1 MARGKCRQGKAG
13 GMAPAAGMLM
23 EVRRL
28 LDEGAFR
35 ASRAQRFCTGAAD
48 CCRFRL
54 TGETP
59 HVTLGEAWVAWKAW
73 RASGRTRLELPPD
86 GSCPFLSGQGRCMI
100 YEGRPLACRTHFCV
114 PAGGALP
121 RRCNAPRHLIEL
133 RQVSYITCLSANS
146 VQGVCIDSA
155 SPLQAT
161 SRSPQS
167 TASSSSLAIPSWS
180 ILSLASASRCITLA
194 RSLAG

>member
-54 TGETP
+54 TGET
-59 HVTLGEAWVAWKAW
+59 AWIE
-73 RASGRTRLELPPD
+73 RAD
-86 GSCPFLSGQGRCMI
+86 
-100 YEGRPLACRTHFCV
+100 
-114 PAGGALP
+114 AL
-121 RRCNAPRHLIEL
+121 RRM
-133 RQVSYITCLSANS
+133 
-146 VQGVCIDSA
+146 
-155 SPLQAT
+155 
-161 SRSPQS
+161 
-167 TASSSSLAIPSWS
+167 
-180 ILSLASASRCITLA
+180 
-194 RSLAG
+194 

>member
-1 MARGKCRQGKAG
+1 
-13 GMAPAAGMLM
+13 MAPAAGMLM

-100 YEGRPLACRTHFCV
+100 YIDAALGGDGAARLPEAVERLSRFGRTRNR
-114 PAGGALP
+114 GK
-121 RRCNAPRHLIEL
+121 R
-133 RQVSYITCLSANS
+133 
-146 VQGVCIDSA
+146 
-155 SPLQAT
+155 
-161 SRSPQS
+161 
-167 TASSSSLAIPSWS
+167 
-180 ILSLASASRCITLA
+180 
-194 RSLAG
+194 

>member
-13 GMAPAAGMLM
+13 GMAPSAGMLM

-73 RASGRTRLELPPD
+73 FRTYPAGAASGRELPFFKRAEKMHD
-86 GSCPFLSGQGRCMI
+86 L
-100 YEGRPLACRTHFCV
+100 
-114 PAGGALP
+114 
-121 RRCNAPRHLIEL
+121 
-133 RQVSYITCLSANS
+133 
-146 VQGVCIDSA
+146 
-155 SPLQAT
+155 
-161 SRSPQS
+161 
-167 TASSSSLAIPSWS
+167 
-180 ILSLASASRCITLA
+180 
-194 RSLAG
+194 

>member
-121 RRCNAPRHLIEL
+121 RWEVIDLIHALEDIDAAL
-133 RQVSYITCLSANS
+133 GGDGAARLPEAVERLSRKGPAD
-146 VQGVCIDSA
+146 G
-155 SPLQAT
+155 
-161 SRSPQS
+161 RK
-167 TASSSSLAIPSWS
+167 
-180 ILSLASASRCITLA
+180 R
-194 RSLAG
+194 RR

>member
-13 GMAPAAGMLM
+13 GMAPSAGMLM

-28 LDEGAFR
+28 LDEGAF
-35 ASRAQRFCTGAAD
+35 RAQRFCTGAAD

-59 HVTLGEAWVAWKAW
+59 HVTRRAAWVTG
-73 RASGRTRLELPPD
+73 RACGRTRLELPPD
-86 GSCPFLSGQGRCMI
+86 GRCAFLSGQGKCMI

-121 RRCNAPRHLIEL
+121 RREVIDLIHALED
-133 RQVSYITCLSANS
+133 
-146 VQGVCIDSA
+146 IDA
-155 SPLQAT
+155 ALGGDG
-161 SRSPQS
+161 
-167 TASSSSLAIPSWS
+167 
-180 ILSLASASRCITLA
+180 ASRLPEA
-194 RSLAG
+194 VERLSRKGPADGRKRRR

>member
-1 MARGKCRQGKAG
+1 MARGEYPG
-13 GMAPAAGMLM
+13 GHYLCSAVAHGMNNAPAGMLM

-86 GSCPFLSGQGRCMI
+86 G
-100 YEGRPLACRTHFCV
+100 
-114 PAGGALP
+114 
-121 RRCNAPRHLIEL
+121 N
-133 RQVSYITCLSANS
+133 
-146 VQGVCIDSA
+146 
-155 SPLQAT
+155 
-161 SRSPQS
+161 
-167 TASSSSLAIPSWS
+167 
-180 ILSLASASRCITLA
+180 
-194 RSLAG
+194 

>member
-13 GMAPAAGMLM
+13 GMAPSAGMLM

-73 RASGRTRLELPPD
+73 RASGRTRLERPPD
-86 GSCPFLSGQGRCMI
+86 GSCTFLSGQRKCMI

-121 RRCNAPRHLIEL
+121 RREVIDLIHALED
-133 RQVSYITCLSANS
+133 
-146 VQGVCIDSA
+146 IDA
-155 SPLQAT
+155 ALGGDG
-161 SRSPQS
+161 
-167 TASSSSLAIPSWS
+167 
-180 ILSLASASRCITLA
+180 ASRLPEA
-194 RSLAG
+194 VERLSRKGPADGRKRRR

>member
-1 MARGKCRQGKAG
+1 
-13 GMAPAAGMLM
+13 MLM

-86 GSCPFLSGQGRCMI
+86 GSCPFLSGQRKCMI
-100 YEGRPLACRTHFCV
+100 YEGRAVSVPHSFLRAGRGRLA
-114 PAGGALP
+114 PPGG
-121 RRCNAPRHLIEL
+121 H
-133 RQVSYITCLSANS
+133 
-146 VQGVCIDSA
+146 
-155 SPLQAT
+155 
-161 SRSPQS
+161 
-167 TASSSSLAIPSWS
+167 
-180 ILSLASASRCITLA
+180 
-194 RSLAG
+194 

>member
-13 GMAPAAGMLM
+13 GMVPSAGVLM

-35 ASRAQRFCTGAAD
+35 ASRVQRFCTGAAD

-73 RASGRTRLELPPD
+73 RASGRTRLELSPD

-121 RRCNAPRHLIEL
+121 RREVIDLIHALED
-133 RQVSYITCLSANS
+133 
-146 VQGVCIDSA
+146 IDAALGSDG
-155 SPLQAT
+155 
-161 SRSPQS
+161 
-167 TASSSSLAIPSWS
+167 
-180 ILSLASASRCITLA
+180 ASRLPEA
-194 RSLAG
+194 VERLSRKGPADGRKRRR

>member
-13 GMAPAAGMLM
+13 GMAPSAGMLM

-86 GSCPFLSGQGRCMI
+86 GSCPFLSGQGKCMI

-121 RRCNAPRHLIEL
+121 RREVIDLIHALED
-133 RQVSYITCLSANS
+133 
-146 VQGVCIDSA
+146 IDAAGRRWRVPA
-155 SPLQAT
+155 SG
-161 SRSPQS
+161 SRG
-167 TASSSSLAIPSWS
+167 TVVKIW
-180 ILSLASASRCITLA
+180 
-194 RSLAG
+194 

>member
-13 GMAPAAGMLM
+13 GMAPSAGMLM

-59 HVTLGEAWVAWKAW
+59 HVTLGEAWGP
-73 RASGRTRLELPPD
+73 GRR
-86 GSCPFLSGQGRCMI
+86 
-100 YEGRPLACRTHFCV
+100 
-114 PAGGALP
+114 GALLD
-121 RRCNAPRHLIEL
+121 APGWSCL
-133 RQVSYITCLSANS
+133 RTGAALF
-146 VQGVCIDSA
+146 
-155 SPLQAT
+155 
-161 SRSPQS
+161 
-167 TASSSSLAIPSWS
+167 
-180 ILSLASASRCITLA
+180 
-194 RSLAG
+194 

>member
-100 YEGRPLACRTHFCV
+100 YEGRPLA
-114 PAGGALP
+114 
-121 RRCNAPRHLIEL
+121 IEL
-133 RQVSYITCLSANS
+133 KHVTYTYSPGTAYEIHALEDIDAALGGDGAARLPEAVERLSRFGRTRNR
-146 VQGVCIDSA
+146 GK
-155 SPLQAT
+155 
-161 SRSPQS
+161 R
-167 TASSSSLAIPSWS
+167 
-180 ILSLASASRCITLA
+180 
-194 RSLAG
+194 